1 VTRFFAFL
9 AAVAVAALGLPA
21 LSAPTPAGAA
31 PDTNKVLVV
40 GDSVAYGVGCLLG
53 DDGNNPNAG
62 PNDCPAQPG
71 FTTKN
76 KFLGACTI
84 SLGAVLGYDGN
95 LYPSGCQHWQDQW
108 KALIDKP
115 GTPYELVILNT
126 GGWEVVDRWTK
137 NFPAGSARNWSPPPN
152 YQWGDPNTFAK
163 AANVYA
169 RKLRKAIQILSSRG
183 AIVLVMNSP
192 YVAPTEPEPVGV
204 FYEPYGPG
212 QPANWSAPSTGI
224 AFRSSENKI
233 EQFDAM
239 VKLVVQEFPKSQA
252 RSFDFLSPFSLPGGD
267 GDGLEYA
274 SQLSVNPGP
283 TSPGHPCQFLEL
295 LTCISPRQGDG
306 LHLTPAGLNQVLAPF
321 LVPRVRSILKV

>member
-40 GDSVAYGVGCLLG
+40 GDSVAFGVGCLLG
-53 DDGNNPNAG
+53 DAG
-62 PNDCPAQPG
+62 STATVPGECEPQPG

-76 KFLGACTI
+76 KYNGACTI

-95 LYPSGCQHWQDQW
+95 LYPSGCKDWQTEWQ
-108 KALIDKP
+108 ALIDKP
-115 GTPYELVILNT
+115 NKPYELVVLNT
-126 GGWEVVDRWTK
+126 GGWEIVDRWTK
-137 NFPAGSARNWSPPPN
+137 NFPAGAPRNWSPPPN
-152 YQWGDPNTFAK
+152 YQWGDPNNFAK
-163 AANVYA
+163 AANIYA
-169 RKLRKAIQILSSRG
+169 RKLRKAIQILSSRD
-183 AIVLVMNSP
+183 AMVLVMNSP
-192 YVAPTEPEPVGV
+192 YVAPAAPEPVGV

-212 QPANWSAPSTGI
+212 QPGNWTAPSTGVT
-224 AFRSSENKI
+224 FRASESKI

-239 VKLVVQEFPKSQA
+239 VKLVVREFPKSQA

-274 SQLSVNPGP
+274 GQLSVSGGP

-295 LTCISPRQGDG
+295 LTCVAPRQPDG
-306 LHLTPAGLNQVLAPF
+306 LHLSPAGHNQVLAPI
-321 LVPRVRSILKV
+321 LLPKVRSILKV